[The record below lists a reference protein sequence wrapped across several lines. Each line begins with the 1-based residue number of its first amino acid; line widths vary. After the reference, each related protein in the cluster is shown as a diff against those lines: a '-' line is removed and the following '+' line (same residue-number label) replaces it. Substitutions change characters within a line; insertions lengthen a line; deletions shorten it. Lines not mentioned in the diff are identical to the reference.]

1 MNGFEGS
8 FGGNSS
14 RLDPGSV
21 LECGVCWWIYD
32 PALGDDTWQIPAG
45 TAFADLPS
53 HWRCPNCDN
62 PPQQFM
68 VVKGRAATNSDSHQ
82 RPQRPAGLELI
93 REREQQL
100 LQAYSAVNELMREL
114 PVYNPKLNVQV
125 IGLHR
130 WQEGLLGVVATPWCM
145 NITLLPLDEHATAAR
160 EGTSRELLFPSGRY
174 SFIAA
179 QLAGIGPLETCSLFS
194 PMDEF
199 DDPAVVEQV
208 ARHALEELLR
218 APAVNTEEPS
228 AASGESPDMSRRRF
242 LRVGSGRSRDK
253 PTA

>member
-8 FGGNSS
+8 FGGNSK
-14 RLDPGSV
+14 RLNPGSV
-21 LECGVCWWIYD
+21 LECGVCWWVYD
-32 PALGDDTWQIPAG
+32 PAQGDETWQIPAG

-62 PPQQFM
+62 APEQFM
-68 VVKGRAATNSDSHQ
+68 VVKGQAATDGDSHP

-93 REREQQL
+93 RQREQQL
-100 LQAYSAVNELMREL
+100 LQAYSAVNERMREL
-114 PVYNPKLNVQV
+114 PVYNPKLDIQV

-145 NITLLPLDEHATAAR
+145 NITVLPMEGDATARR
-160 EGTSRELLFPSGRY
+160 EGTSRELVFPSGPY
-174 SFIAA
+174 AFIAA
-179 QLAGIGPLETCSLFS
+179 QLAGFGPLEACSLFS

-218 APAVNTEEPS
+218 APAVTTEEPT
-228 AASGESPDMSRRRF
+228 AASGESADMSRRSF
-242 LRVGSGRSRDK
+242 LRVGSGHSREN
-253 PTA
+253 PAA